1 MIPSRVRVPGSG
13 VPARA
18 CGPAARRGEPARAR
32 RARRGQATTE
42 WIVLVSFVVVAVIA
56 AGSLLGDT
64 WGSTAREV
72 GRRVA
77 GVYTTGQLR

>member
-1 MIPSRVRVPGSG
+1 VIPPRVLGPGSCA
-13 VPARA
+13 PARDSV
-18 CGPAARRGEPARAR
+18 RRGDAPGTARAR

-64 WGSTAREV
+64 WGGTAREV

-77 GVYTTGQLR
+77 GVYSIGRLR

>member
-1 MIPSRVRVPGSG
+1 MTPPRVRGPGSAA
-13 VPARA
+13 PARTLV
-18 CGPAARRGEPARAR
+18 RRGGAPEGVGAR
-32 RARRGQATTE
+32 RARRGQASTE
-42 WIVLVSFVVVAVIA
+42 WVVLVSFVVVAVIA

-77 GVYTTGQLR
+77 AVYSTGRLR

>member
-1 MIPSRVRVPGSG
+1 M
-13 VPARA
+13 
-18 CGPAARRGEPARAR
+18 
-32 RARRGQATTE
+32 
-42 WIVLVSFVVVAVIA
+42 LVSFVVVAVIA